1 MSDNKTSV
9 LQERELYLLPTR
21 VSEWS
26 LLYAPLADALMLVSD
41 DDVRQLADAIECPD
55 RATAET
61 MEIIDGLCNVTPVCE
76 SENNLINSND
86 FKSRKRSSTGDRV
99 EKLPSTVR
107 SRIESKG

>member
-61 MEIIDGLCNVTPVCE
+61 LEIID
-76 SENNLINSND
+76 
-86 FKSRKRSSTGDRV
+86 
-99 EKLPSTVR
+99 
-107 SRIESKG
+107 